1 MRSPSRGSAENR
13 RVLERLVALAA
24 ALCLFLSS
32 IEYLIPK
39 PLPFLRVGLANLPL
53 LLALDLFPVPQ
64 YLLLLGLKIVGQALI
79 QGTLFSFV
87 FLLSAVGS
95 LASGLLMLAFR
106 RLFGSW
112 ISLIGTSI
120 LGALA
125 SNLSQLA
132 LARYLVFGP
141 GAWLVAPPF
150 LIIGLLSSAVLGV
163 FAELY
168 RSRSTWL
175 RTVSAQLAPL
185 PGSRRRPPARPAA
198 AARAKK
204 LPTSARR

>member
-1 MRSPSRGSAENR
+1 
-13 RVLERLVALAA
+13 VALAA

-53 LLALDLFPVPQ
+53 LIALDLFPVPQ
-64 YLLLLGLKIVGQALI
+64 YLLLLGLKIVGQSLI

-87 FLLSAVGS
+87 FLLSLVGS
-95 LASGLLMLAFR
+95 LASGLLMLAAR
-106 RLFGSW
+106 RLFGSS

-125 SNLSQLA
+125 SNLSQLT
-132 LARYLVFGP
+132 LARYLVFGA

-150 LIIGLLSSAVLGV
+150 LIIGLVTSAVLGV
-163 FAELY
+163 FAEVY
-168 RSRSTWL
+168 RSRSGWL
-175 RTVSAQLAPL
+175 RTVAAGLRRSP
-185 PGSRRRPPARPAA
+185 SRGA
-198 AARAKK
+198 
-204 LPTSARR
+204 

>member
-1 MRSPSRGSAENR
+1 MRSAARSPEGAARSPEGTR
-13 RVLERLVALAA
+13 RLERLVALAA

-53 LLALDLFPVPQ
+53 LIALDLFPVWH
-64 YLLLLGLKIVGQALI
+64 YLLLLALKIIGQSLI

-87 FLLSAVGS
+87 FLLSLVGS
-95 LASGLLMLAFR
+95 LASGLLMLAARRVFR
-106 RLFGSW
+106 SS

-125 SNLSQLA
+125 SNLSQLT

-141 GAWLVAPPF
+141 SAWLVAPPF
-150 LIIGLLSSAVLGV
+150 LVIGLLSSAVLGV
-163 FAELY
+163 FAEVY
-168 RSRSTWL
+168 RSRSVWL
-175 RTVSAQLAPL
+175 RNVTRQL
-185 PGSRRRPPARPAA
+185 GG
-198 AARAKK
+198 
-204 LPTSARR
+204 